1 MKRIITGLAI
11 VIALASCSSSK
22 STSNTSKTLNIYGS
36 GVIQKPV
43 IVDLDVKQT
52 KVTATANGKLGSNIE
67 ALKAEAVSVAIKN
80 AQADVLVEPTYTI
93 VSNRGTSTVTVSGF
107 PATYKNFRDITPE
120 DVPLIKAGILQTARV
135 AEPTTILT
143 KKMISTKHGYRN

>member
-1 MKRIITGLAI
+1 MKNIVTGLVI
-11 VIALASCSSSK
+11 VITMASCGITK
-22 STSNTSKTLNIYGS
+22 STTNTSKTLNIYGS

-52 KVTATANGKLGSNIE
+52 KVTATVTGKMGSNIE
-67 ALKAEAVSVAIKN
+67 VLKAEAVSTAVKN
-80 AQADVLVEPTYTI
+80 ALADVLVEPTYTI

-107 PATYKNFRDITPE
+107 PATYKNFRDITLE

-135 AEPTTILT
+135 AEPT
-143 KKMISTKHGYRN
+143 MISKNKK

>member
-1 MKRIITGLAI
+1 MKRIITVLTI
-11 VIALASCSSSK
+11 VVMLASCATR
-22 STSNTSKTLNIYGS
+22 STTNTSKTLNIYGS

-52 KVTATANGKLGSNIE
+52 KVTASVKGKQGSKIE
-67 ALKAEAVSVAIKN
+67 VLKAEAVSVAVKN

-107 PATYKNFRDITPE
+107 PATYKNFREITLE

-135 AEPTTILT
+135 VEPTTIW
-143 KKMISTKHGYRN
+143 KK

>member
-1 MKRIITGLAI
+1 MKGIFTGLVI
-11 VIALASCSSSK
+11 VITLVSCSSTK
-22 STSNTSKTLNIYGS
+22 STTNTSKTLNIYGS

-52 KVTATANGKLGSNIE
+52 KVAATVNGKIGSNIE
-67 ALKAEAVSVAIKN
+67 VLKAEAVSIAVKN

-107 PATYKNFRDITPE
+107 PATYINFRDITLE
-120 DVPLIKAGILQTARV
+120 DVPLVKAGILQTARV
-135 AEPTTILT
+135 AEPT
-143 KKMISTKHGYRN
+143 MISKNKK